1 MGLLRFIK
9 NWTLPVAIV
18 SGAVVYF
25 IFAYIPALDG
35 AATFFA
41 PVLDA
46 LLPVLMFF
54 VLAVT
59 FCKVDF
65 KRLIPVKWH
74 LWVTLCQVLFVA
86 LITAAMVGF
95 GVEGKSLIIMEAIL
109 TCVSGPCATAAAVVT
124 QKLGGDLEE
133 MTTFTFISNFVT
145 ALLIP
150 ICFPIIDKSADM
162 PFWSAFGEIL
172 YKVCIVLV
180 APMALA
186 FFVKHYMKRL
196 HRWVIGVKDLSY
208 YLWGVNLM
216 IVSGITVRNIVHAE
230 TSAAFIATIA
240 VLSLVVCIALF
251 ATGRL
256 IGRRFGNTVDA
267 GQAFGQKNTAFSI
280 WIASTYLTPLSTVGP
295 GCYILWQNIINSIE
309 IWMCRRNG
317 TERTT

>member
-1 MGLLRFIK
+1 MRFIK

-18 SGAVVYF
+18 SGIVIYF

-35 AATFFA
+35 ASTFFA

-46 LLPVLMFF
+46 MLPVLMFF

-65 KRLIPVKWH
+65 KRLIPVRWH

-109 TCVSGPCATAAAVVT
+109 TCVAGPCATAAAVVT

-162 PFWSAFGEIL
+162 PFWHAFGEIL

-186 FFVKHYMKRL
+186 FIVKHYMKRL
-196 HRWVIGVKDLSY
+196 HKWVVGVKDLSY

-256 IGRRFGNTVDA
+256 IGSRFGNTIDT

-295 GCYILWQNIINSIE
+295 GCYILWQNIINSVE

-317 TERTT
+317 TERTA